1 MLELLLASTNSLFI
15 CNLCKNCQPHLPSI
29 NRYHYSLTVLLPC
42 LEENLAGALP
52 FSYPD
57 LLLFSPFG
65 Q

>member
-1 MLELLLASTNSLFI
+1 MEKTFP
-15 CNLCKNCQPHLPSI
+15 PHLPSV
-29 NRYHYSLTVLLPC
+29 NRYHYSLTVLLLC

-57 LLLFSPFG
+57 LPSSSPFG